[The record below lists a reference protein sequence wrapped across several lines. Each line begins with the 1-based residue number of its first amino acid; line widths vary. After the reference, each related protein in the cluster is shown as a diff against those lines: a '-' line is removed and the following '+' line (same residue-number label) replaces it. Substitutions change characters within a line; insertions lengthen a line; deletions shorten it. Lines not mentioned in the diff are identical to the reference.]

1 MNMDTPEDY
10 IKKLKKKKNKKISEK
25 MSKLMQITR

>member
-10 IKKLKKKKNKKISEK
+10 IKKLKKKKQENVWENVKIDANY
-25 MSKLMQITR
+25 

>member
-10 IKKLKKKKNKKISEK
+10 IKKLKKKNKKISEK